1 MSSENVVRNKSTV
14 RNPTLLQQQQ
24 ITRASTSTQKLSQ
37 LYNQPTKPNV
47 TPTKHYLTVS
57 SEETASTFT
66 ELDGEDLVDIDY
78 ISDYSV
84 DLSNDDDDEN
94 FEDIQAELYLCNLL
108 YTIDRLTFDDLSTVE
123 KQNNHSTSFSLIELP
138 KNLVA
143 ECHVWRQ
150 KFRFKRITHL
160 HRSPQHP
167 TIFETR
173 QRYRR
178 TSTETSTIIN
188 QVIDWSGENSL
199 LSSFPKLTTSTS
211 SSSSSSVRADTTTTG
226 ASASSNLEKPTLVKA
241 EIRKGV
247 SGGWMQQQQQ
257 PSASSISRITLPP
270 IVSHHRRPQS
280 TEQQEQTPVNS
291 ITGSVSHM
299 TTAILNKP
307 NFELKPKDTESRY
320 STIISRQQQKQQ
332 QQSLQ

>member
-1 MSSENVVRNKSTV
+1 MFF
-14 RNPTLLQQQQ
+14 
-24 ITRASTSTQKLSQ
+24 
-37 LYNQPTKPNV
+37 
-47 TPTKHYLTVS
+47 TPF
-57 SEETASTFT
+57 FT
-66 ELDGEDLVDIDY
+66 
-78 ISDYSV
+78 
-84 DLSNDDDDEN
+84 
-94 FEDIQAELYLCNLL
+94 
-108 YTIDRLTFDDLSTVE
+108 
-123 KQNNHSTSFSLIELP
+123 H
-138 KNLVA
+138 
-143 ECHVWRQ
+143 
-150 KFRFKRITHL
+150 RITPL

-178 TSTETSTIIN
+178 TSTETSAIIN

-199 LSSFPKLTTSTS
+199 LSSFPKLTTST

-270 IVSHHRRPQS
+270 IVSHHRLPQS
-280 TEQQEQTPVNS
+280 TEQQEQTPLNS

-299 TTAILNKP
+299 TTAILNKRKCTAANLYKRVLSP
-307 NFELKPKDTESRY
+307 LSDCFFL
-320 STIISRQQQKQQ
+320 
-332 QQSLQ
+332 LFLL